1 MIKFKKP
8 HYKNYKM
15 LLEDVRNDFR
25 LEKFNSKKWMSLKKL
40 FRFQLNKWKAVFLKK
55 SSKKSIPYFFL
66 RKREKFK
73 FIKKL
78 NFFFNQFNC
87 YNGVKSKVRDLS
99 LYHFW
104 LQKSLIKEFK
114 NNLIKKQRLCVYYG
128 IQDYKLKKLVHKS
141 QRDSL
146 VFSSYLLSFNFINL
160 LETRLENI
168 LYKSGFVKSI
178 SQSRQLINYGNVLV
192 NKVCQTKGSYCVNPG
207 DLIEFTQD
215 FSKKSL
221 LVSLK
226 EQRKLWKP
234 QKKKRRKK
242 KFIRAEKLKNRGSGD
257 IKVSKLVGFFNSYF
271 FFHKEMATF
280 YYYYH
285 KDPKK
290 ACYPF
295 YRFFFYRFFPSYLE
309 VNYKT
314 LSILYMGSGTVQKS
328 FKYYLD
334 LPSLLSFYKYH

>member
-66 RKREKFK
+66 RKREKFT

-168 LYKSGFVKSI
+168 IYKSGFVRSI
-178 SQSRQLINYGNVLV
+178 SQSRQLINYGKVLV
-192 NKVCQTKGSYCVNPG
+192 NKTCQSKGSYCVKQG
-207 DLIEFTQD
+207 DLIEFSQD
-215 FSKKSL
+215 FPRDFL
-221 LVSLK
+221 LGQLSDHRELFK
-226 EQRKLWKP
+226 N
-234 QKKKRRKK
+234 KKRRKK
-242 KFIRAEKLKNRGSGD
+242 KFFKKKSIVNFLKGS
-257 IKVSKLVGFFNSYF
+257 VLLGFFSSYF
-271 FFHKEMATF
+271 FLKKYSQIF
-280 YYYYH
+280 YTDNHNPKRKYYSSH
-285 KDPKK
+285 FKFPVHL
-290 ACYPF
+290 F
-295 YRFFFYRFFPSYLE
+295 IFNRFFPSYLE

-314 LSILYMGSGTVQKS
+314 FTILYLSSVNIQKS

-334 LPSLLSFYKYH
+334 LSSLLSFYKHH